1 VIYRGPFIPTANTDT
16 TQGVN
21 TPGTANTP
29 GTVDTS
35 NTDATANLPTLDTSP
50 VISQPSADQRITTDG
65 LWLRFE
71 RPLPVGGW
79 CVSSVAKSVEGLVA
93 KEFPDG
99 RSSAKALRQIRS
111 SMMASRC

>member
-1 VIYRGPFIPTANTDT
+1 VIYRGPFIPTVDTDGTLDPKPDT
-16 TQGVN
+16 TQGVD
-21 TPGTANTP
+21 TAGGAGT
-29 GTVDTS
+29 
-35 NTDATANLPTLDTSP
+35 PTLNTSP

-79 CVSSVAKSVEGLVA
+79 HVTSVAKSVEGLVA

-99 RSSAKALRQIRS
+99 RSADQALRAIRS
-111 SMMASRC
+111 AMTASRC